1 MGSLAGELAQ
11 GGQVDCHHGRH
22 QEENA

>member
-11 GGQVDCHHGRH
+11 GGQVDCQHGRH